1 MCLYQAYNDTVRNT
15 SLLFDSLGFYSSMDD
30 IFTRL
35 LTLASYISRRFI
47 QFIKDI
53 AVKDADRYS
62 DDLLVISAGQH
73 LRSLRHG
80 ICKPFSEG
88 CSSSSKPC
96 ISDRNPGTCERR
108 ASEPT
113 EDTRSETWC
122 GGWYSKILGIACR
135 KKVPS

>member
-1 MCLYQAYNDTVRNT
+1 MDGFGNDVV
-15 SLLFDSLGFYSSMDD
+15 
-30 IFTRL
+30 
-35 LTLASYISRRFI
+35 AE
-47 QFIKDI
+47 DI

-96 ISDRNPGTCERR
+96 ISDRNPRTCERR

-122 GGWYSKILGIACR
+122 GGWYNKILGIACR
-135 KKVPS
+135 KKASVEHNAWELKQYIEELTEDPVSM